1 MFSQIFA
8 NWQKKKKKKK
18 DHLGKPNFHSICD
31 SMVQN
36 SINFKQLQSNYQTK
50 VSNDGL

>member
-8 NWQKKKKKKK
+8 NWQKKKKKKRSFRETK
-18 DHLGKPNFHSICD
+18 FSFHCD